1 MKQQI
6 PASLAPL
13 VHTSEATCQWLFPV
27 PHLINNRRVKCTSP
41 ARSEGKCCCLWQE
54 SILLWYGSREKRKKE
69 EPTEDSMQAWS
80 RLCHIILTWRA
91 GWKPCCYG
99 HWISRINSAGL
110 LSFQPRLLHKPLV
123 CGFDSAIIFP
133 LSSFWMRVSL
143 GGSRKFIHKANQV
156 CCEVTSDFQE
166 ETNESNFFFFK
177 SVLRPW
183 VISAEKA

>member
-1 MKQQI
+1 MG
-6 PASLAPL
+6 S
-13 VHTSEATCQWLFPV
+13 SRGTCQWLFPV
-27 PHLINNRRVKCTSP
+27 PHLINNRRVKCTSL

-80 RLCHIILTWRA
+80 RLCRIILTWRA

-110 LSFQPRLLHKPLV
+110 LSFQLRLLYKPLL

-133 LSSFWMRVSL
+133 LSSFWVRVSL
-143 GGSRKFIHKANQV
+143 GGSGKFIHKANKV
-156 CCEVTSDFQE
+156 CCEVISKKRRTRAI
-166 ETNESNFFFFK
+166 FFFLNPCSGRESYQQK
-177 SVLRPW
+177 KHSNTVLSV
-183 VISAEKA
+183 

>member
-1 MKQQI
+1 MIYHNWSKNETTDSSQFSSTT
-6 PASLAPL
+6 AL

-91 GWKPCCYG
+91 GWKPCCYR

-123 CGFDSAIIFP
+123 CGFRLCHYFSA
-133 LSSFWMRVSL
+133 
-143 GGSRKFIHKANQV
+143 FILL
-156 CCEVTSDFQE
+156 
-166 ETNESNFFFFK
+166 NESVFGGVEEVH
-177 SVLRPW
+177 SQ
-183 VISAEKA
+183 S